1 MEHLH
6 SILVNTAGFFSDMTI
21 VVSVLVLVAVA
32 FFILVPVLYYHL
44 NVHDGLRSYNN
55 HRYQIFVF
63 AHKRFRKVLEGKMS
77 YERFRDDVKKI
88 YDKDNFDRVRNN
100 ETRNNKARNDFE
112 FLAEAVDD
120 EELIRR
126 YFSGPALS
134 FDKFEELEQVLSLRP
149 ARKCT
154 SDSTPENPIHLP
166 SHERK
171 GKLTAV
177 ERNAP
182 GSFLNLIHK
191 KNKSSEIINWCQA
204 TLATIR
210 DGAEYTAFIDALKN
224 SGGICYSSSRE
235 LFDCVNSSFNPG
247 FIIQYSAL
255 MSQQKQY
262 RDGYAPEDVAERIDN
277 LIDKYS
283 NELKEIMK

>member
-6 SILVNTAGFFSDMTI
+6 SIFVNTVGLFPDMTI

-120 EELIRR
+120 EELIHR
-126 YFSGPALS
+126 YFSGQALP
-134 FDKFEELEQVLSLRP
+134 FDKFEELETEMNIRP
-149 ARKCT
+149 
-154 SDSTPENPIHLP
+154 
-166 SHERK
+166 ERK
-171 GKLTAV
+171 EKLSTTPQKRNPHDRKSKLTKA
-177 ERNAP
+177 ERQTD
-182 GSFLNLIHK
+182 GSFQKLILDSSKAENIKEWMTSTLN
-191 KNKSSEIINWCQA
+191 
-204 TLATIR
+204 TIKE
-210 DGAEYTAFIDALKN
+210 GQEYAALFLALKEYK
-224 SGGICYSSSRE
+224 GIHFASTVE
-235 LFDCVNSSFNPG
+235 LYDCINNTFNPG
-247 FIIQYSAL
+247 ISLQYSAITEQL
-255 MSQQKQY
+255 KGYLNQY
-262 RDGYAPEDVAERIDN
+262 CSEDVDEKIKN
-277 LIDKYS
+277 LIERFS
-283 NELKEIMK
+283 NELNAI

>member
-6 SILVNTAGFFSDMTI
+6 SILVNTAGLFSDMTI
-21 VVSVLVLVAVA
+21 VVFVLVLVAVT

-63 AHKRFRKVLEGKMS
+63 AHKRFRKVLDGKMS

-126 YFSGPALS
+126 YFSGPALP
-134 FDKFEELEQVLSLRP
+134 FDKFEELETEMNIRPKHKEDLSTTPQKRNLYD
-149 ARKCT
+149 RK
-154 SDSTPENPIHLP
+154 S
-166 SHERK
+166 
-171 GKLTAV
+171 KLTKA
-177 ERNAP
+177 ERQTD
-182 GSFLNLIHK
+182 GSFQKLILESSKTENIKEWMTSTLNTIKEGQEYAALI
-191 KNKSSEIINWCQA
+191 
-204 TLATIR
+204 L
-210 DGAEYTAFIDALKN
+210 ALKEYK
-224 SGGICYSSSRE
+224 GIHFASTVE
-235 LFDCVNSSFNPG
+235 LYDCINNTFNPG
-247 FIIQYSAL
+247 ISLRYSAITEQL
-255 MSQQKQY
+255 KGYLNQY
-262 RDGYAPEDVAERIDN
+262 CSEDVDEKIKN
-277 LIDKYS
+277 LIERFS
-283 NELKEIMK
+283 NELNAI